1 MVRTDNM
8 RDRVEQTS
16 LLQKKLDQTI
26 QKYLD
31 IPHVENININKPCE
45 VFYEVSGGKR
55 EKVEDPNLTLT
66 VLRDLGEIIATNNDI
81 SWKSDQDTLSAKLPD
96 GTRVEILQS
105 KSVISGFSMSLRKR
119 KSNAYTLADFGFD
132 DVAAERIINAVQN
145 RANILVSGGT
155 STGKT
160 SLLEIIASYI
170 PKEIRLITIQDPIE
184 IEFLQPNTL
193 NLTVTSSDLDKRN
206 KELNDIAMTAM
217 RQNPDS
223 IIFGEI
229 RERTMAYTYRVA
241 SNTGHDGCMATIHA
255 NNPDAAIERL
265 ANLVHAQEG
274 GDKKD
279 IIKELIDCIDIVVQL
294 RKEMDGRRTAEIK
307 YFT

>member
-1 MVRTDNM
+1 MKDMIRKPTLLDKKL
-8 RDRVEQTS
+8 EQT
-16 LLQKKLDQTI
+16 L

-55 EKVEDPNLTLT
+55 ERVEDPALTIT
-66 VLRDLGEIIATNNDI
+66 VLKDLTEIIATSNDI
-81 SWKSDQDTLSAKLPD
+81 PWRSDQDTLSAKLPD
-96 GTRVEILQS
+96 GTRVEVLQS

-119 KSNAYTLADFGFD
+119 KSNSYTLEDFGFSNED
-132 DVAAERIINAVQN
+132 AERIQRSVEG

-160 SLLEIIASYI
+160 SLLEIIASFI
-170 PKEIRLITIQDPIE
+170 PTNIRLITIQDPIE
-184 IEFLQPNTL
+184 IEFLQPNCL
-193 NLTVTSSDLDKRN
+193 NLTVTSAELDKRA

-265 ANLVHAQEG
+265 GNLVHAQEG

-279 IIKELIDCIDIVVQL
+279 IIKELKDCIDIVIQL
-294 RKEMDGRRTAEIK
+294 RKEIDGRRTAEIK
-307 YFT
+307 YFK